1 MTTAKPVPQQPTT
14 PDTAWRAG
22 KPYEDPEKMKRWGF
36 VTAKPSE
43 YLIHMRHGKIRR
55 RGTGQGASCFKFPW
69 DSVAIIPTTINR
81 VHFTADQITLEK
93 VGVQISGLAVYRIVE
108 PELTFRM
115 LNFSYSERASE
126 KLGDI
131 LQEMF
136 IGATRRLVANLSID
150 HVMTHRKEAIAKELL
165 AELAPVVEG
174 RGRGD
179 DTTASG
185 WGVVLDTVE
194 VQNVRVLSE
203 TVFNDMQAKFRAE
216 LAMRARQAELEN
228 AREIATI
235 EAASAQAI
243 ETAKIT
249 SDSATREMRAQSES
263 RTTQIELTEDTKR
276 EQLKAQA
283 IAEKSARDQAR
294 ALADL
299 RAQAELAADRSTR
312 EQARNLADL
321 RAKTELEAEKGSRE
335 QARLLS
341 EVRAKSE
348 IEAEKSSREQARL
361 LAEQRAKT
369 EFEAEKAA
377 QTEAARLAQL
387 ARDRKLA
394 EAERQVIEARHQNNA
409 REAEMAAFLHAQ
421 KARSVADLKEL
432 ESAAAAKVSQRDLDL
447 KRVAGEVQAAL
458 ARANRE
464 IENFVSDDKIR
475 LAMVE
480 TGLPAIASAFAQKFG
495 EVKFTSIGGDS
506 ADPSAMIGKGIA
518 HVMELVKTVSG
529 EVLGGPKTTPRA
541 ATPGE

>member
-1 MTTAKPVPQQPTT
+1 MTTIKPVPQQPTANDST
-14 PDTAWRAG
+14 WRAG
-22 KPYEDPEKMKRWGF
+22 KPAEDPEKMKRWGF

-55 RGTGQGASCFKFPW
+55 RGTGQGASCFKWPW

-81 VHFTADQITLEK
+81 LQFMADQVTLEK
-93 VGVQISGLAVYRIVE
+93 VGVQITGLAVYRIVE

-131 LQEMF
+131 LSEMF
-136 IGATRRLVANLSID
+136 VGATRRLVANLKLD
-150 HVMTHRKEAIAKELL
+150 DVMTRRKDAIARELL

-179 DTTASG
+179 DTTSSG

-249 SDSATREMRAQSES
+249 SDTATRELRAQSES
-263 RTTQIELTEDTKR
+263 RTTQIELAEDTKR
-276 EQLKAQA
+276 EQLKAA
-283 IAEKSARDQAR
+283 ALAEKSAREQAR

-299 RAQAELAADRSTR
+299 RAASELAADR
-312 EQARNLADL
+312 
-321 RAKTELEAEKGSRE
+321 G
-335 QARLLS
+335 
-341 EVRAKSE
+341 
-348 IEAEKSSREQARL
+348 SREQARL
-361 LAEQRAKT
+361 LAEQRAHAELTADKQTREQARQLAELRAQAELSADKQTREQARLLAELRAKT
-369 EFEAEKAA
+369 ELEAERAA
-377 QTEAARLAQL
+377 QVEAARLAQL
-387 ARDRKLA
+387 ARERKLA
-394 EAERQVIEARHQNNA
+394 EAEREVIEAKHQNA
-409 REAEMAAFLHAQ
+409 TREGEMAAVLHAQ
-421 KARSVADLKEL
+421 KARSVAELKEL
-432 ESAAAAKVSQRDLDL
+432 ESAAAAVLQTREIEL
-447 KRVAGEVQAAL
+447 KRLAGEVQAAL

-464 IENFVSDDKIR
+464 VENFVSDDKIR
-475 LAMVE
+475 LALVE
-480 TGLPAIASAFAQKFG
+480 TGLPALAAAFAQKFG
-495 EVKFTSIGGDS
+495 EVKFTSFGGEG

-518 HVMELVKTVSG
+518 HVLELVKTVSSDVIGDKPRTGG
-529 EVLGGPKTTPRA
+529 E
-541 ATPGE
+541 